1 MTIKRK
7 LILLTILP
15 TITILLFSV
24 NHIIDKYRTYDTHEH
39 LIESSKLIN
48 NTTNVLHELQLERG
62 FISSYINSK
71 NPEHKNYFKDM
82 LDKQQQKTDKVIN
95 EFNLFIQY
103 INSEDIQIINK
114 KFTEKITMLLGSIED
129 VRTNIANNIITPYES
144 FIHFYY
150 INSQLL
156 ELADGIKF
164 YSNDN
169 KTQNNIMTLKKL
181 LIFQE
186 ASGQERA
193 FIELL
198 IGKEVS
204 LQGLEKLEGIWYI
217 QDNAYQNIKILLD
230 DSVLSNELNKIDNKE
245 ANEYIQNTR
254 QKIKEYQNKK
264 FSLDAKVWFSSATE
278 RIDDYHKLGRYIFSQ
293 ILDEITSK
301 NNALYNSFIYQLLF
315 TILTIS
321 VLLIGVSL
329 IARNI
334 DESLKKLDN
343 GMNDFFDFLNFKTN
357 APKDID
363 TDSNDELSN
372 IAKKTNRQIHYIQN
386 NLDNDKHFIQET
398 THIVSQMRDGNFSN
412 KLRFNPTNPALMEL
426 KVVFNNLI
434 KLISNKIAEQ
444 TSSLEALNQSLEEK
458 VYQQTA
464 ELEKQIVEITEAR
477 DAAIEAERSKDIFLA
492 NMSHE
497 IRTPLNAI
505 LGFVT
510 ILKKRIKDETS
521 LDYLGIVDSSGKSL
535 LNVINDILDFSKIQ
549 SGKLS
554 ITPHNIDPVVEFGN
568 TIQLFSSKA
577 YEKHLTYAV
586 YIDPNLPK
594 EISVDEDRIK
604 QILSNLLSNA
614 IKFTPE
620 NGIVSVY
627 IVIKDGFIIMSVQ
640 DNGIGIPTESQT
652 KIFNSFSQADS
663 STTKKYGGTGLGLSI
678 SLKLAEIMGGN
689 ISLVSQEG
697 IGSTFTLKV
706 PIEIINDTHEH
717 LMDLDKIKNY
727 NFAVLN
733 TCKEHEVFTKLIK
746 KYLHNFGIENIVELD
761 EFKEDG
767 YDILFFIPDESYN
780 RKIIDNNTPAIAILK
795 SNLSD
800 YPDSGNIT
808 PLHAPFTP
816 TSIIETLND
825 IIDEDIHV
833 ITGSDAVFEEGSYCE
848 VKFGG
853 SVLVAEDNKTNQ
865 LLISLILDDY
875 DIDHHIVDNGKEAV
889 EIFKKKKF
897 DLVLMDENMPE
908 LNGIGAMQ
916 QIKEYETKNNLKK
929 TPIIAVTA
937 NALTTDVKRFIDA
950 GMDGFVAKPINNEL
964 LEIELDKHLKR
975 LRT

>member
-1 MTIKRK
+1 M
-7 LILLTILP
+7 TILP

-71 NPEHKNYFKDM
+71 TPEHKNYFKDM
-82 LDKQQQKTDKVIN
+82 LDKQQQKTDKVID
-95 EFNLFIQY
+95 EFNLFIKY

-114 KFTEKITMLLGSIED
+114 KFTEKITMLLQSIED
-129 VRTNIANNIITPYES
+129 VRRNIANNIITPYES
-144 FIHFYY
+144 FIHFSY

-193 FIELL
+193 FVELL
-198 IGKEVS
+198 INKKVS
-204 LQGLEKLEGIWYI
+204 PQSLEKLEAIWYT
-217 QDNAYQNIKILLD
+217 QDNAYQNVKILLD
-230 DSVLSNELNKIDNKE
+230 DSTLSNNLNNIDKKE
-245 ANEYIQNTR
+245 ANSYIQNTR
-254 QKIKEYQNKK
+254 QKIKESQGKE
-264 FSLDAKVWFSSATE
+264 FSIDAKVWFDSATN

-301 NNALYNSFIYQLLF
+301 NNTLYNSFIYQLLF
-315 TILTIS
+315 TVITLS
-321 VLLIGVSL
+321 ALLVGVSL

-334 DESLKKLDN
+334 DDSLRKLDN
-343 GMNDFFDFLNFKTN
+343 GMNDFFDFLNFKTDT
-357 APKDID
+357 PKDID
-363 TDSNDELSN
+363 TDSKDELSN
-372 IAKKTNRQIHYIQN
+372 IAEKTNRQIHYIQN

-398 THIVSQMRDGNFSN
+398 THIVNQMRDGDFSN
-412 KLRFNPTNPALMEL
+412 KLRFNPTNPALIEL

-464 ELEKQIVEITEAR
+464 ELEKQILEITEAR

-521 LDYLGIVDSSGKSL
+521 LDYLSIVDSSGKSL

-549 SGKLS
+549 SGKLN
-554 ITPHNIDPVVEFGN
+554 ITPHNIDPVAEFGN
-568 TIQLFSSKA
+568 TIHLFASKA

-620 NGIVSVY
+620 NGIISVY

-640 DNGIGIPTESQT
+640 DNGIGIPIESQT
-652 KIFNSFSQADS
+652 EIFNSFSQADS

-697 IGSTFTLKV
+697 VGSTFTLKI
-706 PIEIINDTHEH
+706 PIKIMNDSREH
-717 LMDLDKIKNY
+717 LMDLDKIKKY

-733 TCKEHEVFTKLIK
+733 TCKEHDVFTKLIK
-746 KYLHNFGIENIVELD
+746 KYLHNFGIEDIIELS
-761 EFKEDG
+761 EFKKEG
-767 YDILFFIPDESYN
+767 YDILFFVPDESYN
-780 RKIIDNNTPAIAILK
+780 RKIIDNDVSAIAILK

-800 YPDSGNIT
+800 YPDSANIT
-808 PLHAPFTP
+808 PLYAPFTP

-825 IIDEDIHV
+825 IIEEDIHV
-833 ITGSDAVFEEGSYCE
+833 ISGEDAVFEEGSYCE
-848 VKFGG
+848 IKYGG

-897 DLVLMDENMPE
+897 DLILMDENMPE

-916 QIKEYETKNNLKK
+916 QIKEYEMKNNLKK

-937 NALTTDVKRFIDA
+937 NALATDVKKFIDA

-975 LRT
+975 LQT

>member
-144 FIHFYY
+144 FIHFSY

-169 KTQNNIMTLKKL
+169 KTQNNIMALKKL

-254 QKIKEYQNKK
+254 QKIKEHQNKK
-264 FSLDAKVWFSSATE
+264 FSLNSKVWFMSATE

-464 ELEKQIVEITEAR
+464 ELEKQIEEVVADKGYHSTDQLELCQWLGLRTYIPEPKSPHKRKLKKLGKKKRQALLNNRKRTKRRKSKELQR
-477 DAAIEAERSKDIFLA
+477 KRSERVERSFAHMCDTGGARRTWLHGLDKVQKRFLITAVARNLGLLMRKLFGMGTPRGLQTDGGHFHFLQLARLYLRHHIRLDI
-492 NMSHE
+492 
-497 IRTPLNAI
+497 
-505 LGFVT
+505 
-510 ILKKRIKDETS
+510 
-521 LDYLGIVDSSGKSL
+521 DSWR
-535 LNVINDILDFSKIQ
+535 
-549 SGKLS
+549 LS
-554 ITPHNIDPVVEFGN
+554 IT
-568 TIQLFSSKA
+568 Q
-577 YEKHLTYAV
+577 
-586 YIDPNLPK
+586 
-594 EISVDEDRIK
+594 
-604 QILSNLLSNA
+604 
-614 IKFTPE
+614 
-620 NGIVSVY
+620 
-627 IVIKDGFIIMSVQ
+627 
-640 DNGIGIPTESQT
+640 
-652 KIFNSFSQADS
+652 
-663 STTKKYGGTGLGLSI
+663 
-678 SLKLAEIMGGN
+678 
-689 ISLVSQEG
+689 
-697 IGSTFTLKV
+697 
-706 PIEIINDTHEH
+706 
-717 LMDLDKIKNY
+717 
-727 NFAVLN
+727 
-733 TCKEHEVFTKLIK
+733 
-746 KYLHNFGIENIVELD
+746 
-761 EFKEDG
+761 
-767 YDILFFIPDESYN
+767 
-780 RKIIDNNTPAIAILK
+780 
-795 SNLSD
+795 
-800 YPDSGNIT
+800 
-808 PLHAPFTP
+808 
-816 TSIIETLND
+816 
-825 IIDEDIHV
+825 
-833 ITGSDAVFEEGSYCE
+833 
-848 VKFGG
+848 
-853 SVLVAEDNKTNQ
+853 
-865 LLISLILDDY
+865 
-875 DIDHHIVDNGKEAV
+875 
-889 EIFKKKKF
+889 
-897 DLVLMDENMPE
+897 
-908 LNGIGAMQ
+908 
-916 QIKEYETKNNLKK
+916 K
-929 TPIIAVTA
+929 TPP
-937 NALTTDVKRFIDA
+937 RW
-950 GMDGFVAKPINNEL
+950 
-964 LEIELDKHLKR
+964 
-975 LRT
+975 LRQTVRECTLSTGC